1 MKQPTKAALYMRL
14 SRDDDNFGD
23 SISIETQ
30 RKILRAY
37 VRANHIPVVDEYID
51 DGFSGTTFDRPAF
64 QSMMTAIDEGKVNW
78 DINGLVLPVGTY
90 DVTAVYSGN
99 DKYNNSTSQ
108 ITLIVVE
115 QNEEYEILPSEGGYT
130 LSRYEMVYGEGTAK
144 RRLTDSAACSSEE
157 VLALL
162 NDCQVMKWDGF
173 DGPHPKGVLD
183 GTMFRFDARV
193 NDGKSIQAQGS
204 QNFPKHFHDFE
215 QGLYTLLS
223 EKGETHG
230 V

>member
-1 MKQPTKAALYMRL
+1 MKKNKVVWVLIGVLIGALIITGGSLMLHQIFGKTEPVTSLESLTLHLSGMR
-14 SRDDDNFGD
+14 
-23 SISIETQ
+23 
-30 RKILRAY
+30 
-37 VRANHIPVVDEYID
+37 
-51 DGFSGTTFDRPAF
+51 
-64 QSMMTAIDEGKVNW
+64 
-78 DINGLVLPVGTY
+78 
-90 DVTAVYSGN
+90 VT
-99 DKYNNSTSQ
+99 
-108 ITLIVVE
+108 
-115 QNEEYEILPSEGGYT
+115 EEYEILPSEGGYT

-183 GTMFRFDARV
+183 GTMFRFDACV

-215 QGLYTLLS
+215 QGLYALLNA
-223 EKGETHG
+223 K
-230 V
+230 